1 MIEDI
6 KIITKRST
14 FIGFGYK
21 EFTPLSDVDETIIR
35 EAELDALTL
44 GDDLSGI
51 YDKSGL
57 SSKKRKR
64 DVNICGYDPS
74 VSAAWKKNITNFS
87 SRAAIT
93 VNENFL
99 DKSCRMIGRVP

>member
-1 MIEDI
+1 M
-6 KIITKRST
+6 ITKTST
-14 FIGFGYK
+14 STG
-21 EFTPLSDVDETIIR
+21 SDYRKSTSFSNIDETIIR
-35 EAELDALTL
+35 EAQLDILIL
-44 GDDLSGI
+44 GNDLSEI
-51 YDKSGL
+51 YNKSGL

-99 DKSCRMIGRVP
+99 DKSI